1 MKKFLDTPYVSFEI
15 ENSIL
20 IATYKPNSF
29 ITLKEAKEIVTSR
42 LAFIDNIVLPTLVLN
57 QGIIKMNKEARDYLA
72 SENGIAGIKC
82 AAILINSNFISITV
96 NFFLRV
102 TKTKLLV
109 KTFTDKKD
117 ALTWLSG
124 FID

>member
-1 MKKFLDTPYVSFEI
+1 MKKILDTPYVSFEI

-20 IATYKPNSF
+20 IATYKPNAF

-42 LAFIDNIVLPTLVLN
+42 LTFIDNIVLPTLVLN